1 MPQSR
6 GNIVIKCLIM
16 TFYKGFTIMLNNY
29 KRIGKLWYAYCVIIR
44 VGSDLSGIGG
54 RRFSWVT
61 LSFTKYRSYCVDQF
75 RQYVLG

>member
-16 TFYKGFTIMLNNY
+16 TFYKSFTIIVNNY

-44 VGSDLSGIGG
+44 VGSDLSVIGG
-54 RRFSWVT
+54 RRFSWVA
-61 LSFTKYRSYCVDQF
+61 LSLTQVPLLLR
-75 RQYVLG
+75 